1 MVFVNKSVLP
11 WGSLYAP
18 RWRKD
23 LIMVLNMLAL
33 SCSVVGI
40 VLVVEKRTMPKLSN
54 VSSSFCGMYARLSGI
69 GAGTT
74 GALGGNSVFIFY
86 RRKFTAI

>member
-18 RWRKD
+18 GWRKG

-40 VLVVEKRTMPKLSN
+40 VLVVEKTDYAQIIECFKFPLRHVCSPLGDWSRNDRGSGWKLG
-54 VSSSFCGMYARLSGI
+54 VYILS
-69 GAGTT
+69 
-74 GALGGNSVFIFY
+74 
-86 RRKFTAI
+86 